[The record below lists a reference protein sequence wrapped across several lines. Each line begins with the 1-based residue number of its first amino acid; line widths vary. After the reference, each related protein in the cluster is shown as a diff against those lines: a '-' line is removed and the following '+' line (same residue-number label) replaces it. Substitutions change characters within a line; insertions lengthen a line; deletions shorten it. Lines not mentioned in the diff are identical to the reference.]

1 MAKTKTRSRFWRCLS
16 RGFGYPLKEWRV
28 KKNKKRKPVSRT
40 HWHNWVAHLFFSKT
54 TVKWVNPGYAS
65 PEPAPCMEVPII
77 YKGIIFDLD
86 GTLVNSLEDIADSM
100 NSVLQENNL
109 PTHPLECYKL
119 FVGKGIRN
127 LVRQA
132 IPEENREEELVN
144 NCYRSMVDLY
154 RRNSTKKTRL
164 YDGIA
169 EMLDELSAR
178 GLKLAILSNKA
189 DELTQQ
195 IVSDLLSAWHFE
207 VVTGLHTEAHK
218 KPNPIIALQISE
230 KFGVLP
236 EEIIYVGDTSTDMLT
251 ATNAGMYAV
260 GVLWGFRTKEEL
272 IRSGAKYLLSY
283 PSEIVSILV
292 PA

>member
-1 MAKTKTRSRFWRCLS
+1 MANTKKRSRLGMCSS
-16 RGFGYPLKEWRV
+16 RGFGHPLKEWRV
-28 KKNKKRKPVSRT
+28 KKNKKRKPVSST
-40 HWHNWVAHLFFSKT
+40 YWHNWVAHLFFSKT
-54 TVKWVNPGYAS
+54 TVKWVNPGYAY
-65 PEPAPCMEVPII
+65 PEPAPCLEAPIK

-109 PTHPLECYKL
+109 PTHPLEAYKL

-127 LVRQA
+127 LVHQA
-132 IPEENREEELVN
+132 IPEEVREEELID
-144 NCYRSMVDLY
+144 NCYKSMVDVY

-189 DELTQQ
+189 DGLTQR
-195 IVSDLLSAWHFE
+195 IVSDLLSAWNFE
-207 VVTGLHTEAHK
+207 VVTGLRIEAHK
-218 KPNPIIALQISE
+218 KPNPLVALQISE

-251 ATNAGMYAV
+251 ATNAGMFAV
-260 GVLWGFRTKEEL
+260 GVLWGFRTKDEL
-272 IRSGAKYLLSY
+272 VRSGAKYLISN
-283 PSEIVSILV
+283 PMEILSILA